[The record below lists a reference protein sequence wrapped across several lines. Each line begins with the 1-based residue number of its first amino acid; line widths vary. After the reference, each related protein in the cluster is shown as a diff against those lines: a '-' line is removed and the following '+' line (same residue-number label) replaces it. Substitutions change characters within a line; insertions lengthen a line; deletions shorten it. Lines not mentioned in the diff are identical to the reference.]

1 MLVHTAINMMSIHPD
16 GSLYD
21 DHTAVD
27 SFHKPPRPDTGL
39 YLENLQPPE
48 IQTSTKMNQSY
59 PGIVTTPN
67 TLRLSQALSTPDVTT
82 LLTSVGQPTVTTSQ
96 APTPVRFG
104 HPVTAEQELYAQGF
118 LDALHELHT
127 TGPVPGR
134 QPQATKM
141 PTSTRVHD
149 MPRSV
154 IHHTTQD
161 INIASSPFTGGPNP
175 TLESVAPTY
184 VTATMAH
191 IPSNISASQTES
203 MSAFNSSTA
212 HNFSASSYA
221 MPIMNMYT
229 GNPALD
235 SYNSYAAGHPSQV
248 ASGGAMP
255 PQLMKEIQRV
265 VPADMKTQEFMKV
278 ERKKARNRIAA
289 SKCRLRRL
297 QRESD
302 LQGKVRI
309 LKEHNQEL
317 NSEVSGLKDQI
328 NNLKKALIQHMK
340 GGCHVSLPEGM
351 GTEGLDTT
359 VA

>member
-1 MLVHTAINMMSIHPD
+1 MMSIHPD

-21 DHTAVD
+21 DHTTVD
-27 SFHKPPRPDTGL
+27 SFHKPPRPDAGL
-39 YLENLQPPE
+39 YLDGLSEPPE
-48 IQTSTKMNQSY
+48 IQTTKMNPSY

-67 TLRLSQALSTPDVTT
+67 ALRLSQALRTPDVTT
-82 LLTSVGQPTVTTSQ
+82 LLTTVGQSTVTTSQ
-96 APTPVRFG
+96 APTPVRFLGRG
-104 HPVTAEQELYAQGF
+104 HSVTAEQELYAQGF
-118 LDALHELHT
+118 LDALNELHT
-127 TGPVPGR
+127 TEPVPGR
-134 QPQATKM
+134 QPQAPKM

-161 INIASSPFTGGPNP
+161 MNIGSSPFTGGPNP
-175 TLESVAPTY
+175 SLESVAPTY

-203 MSAFNSSTA
+203 LSAFNSSTA
-212 HNFSASSYA
+212 HNFSASSYT
-221 MPIMNMYT
+221 MPMMNMYA

-235 SYNSYAAGHPSQV
+235 TYSYATGHPSQV
-248 ASGGAMP
+248 ATGGAMP

-265 VPADMKTQEFMKV
+265 VPADMKTQEYMKV

-317 NSEVSGLKDQI
+317 NNEVSGLKEQI

-340 GGCHVSLPEGM
+340 GGCHVALPEGM
-351 GTEGLDTT
+351 GTDSLEAT
-359 VA
+359 AC